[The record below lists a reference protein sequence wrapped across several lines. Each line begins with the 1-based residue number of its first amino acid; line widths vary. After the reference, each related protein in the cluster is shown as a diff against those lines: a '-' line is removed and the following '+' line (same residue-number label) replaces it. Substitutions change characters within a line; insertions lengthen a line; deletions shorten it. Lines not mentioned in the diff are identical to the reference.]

1 MRGFDAS
8 SAIFV
13 DNVRDLG
20 SISRDMFNIQ
30 QVEVS
35 RAGRHRQRPRLAH
48 RLDQPGHQAGR
59 DEQLL
64 QRLGHLRQ
72 LEPEAPPPTGTRSST
87 KTVASPCA

>member
-30 QVEVS
+30 QVEVLK
-35 RAGRHRQRPRLAH
+35 GRPAPTTAAVRPPAQSTWSPSRPR
-48 RLDQPGHQAGR
+48 
-59 DEQLL
+59 
-64 QRLGHLRQ
+64 
-72 LEPEAPPPTGTRSST
+72 
-87 KTVASPCA
+87 